1 MIAFIQ
7 TRYKVI
13 IECLFLILVFYFA
26 NIRAFIVSDLYPTVD
41 GIYARAWR
49 EVIFWLI
56 AVLFMVYLIK
66 WGNLKNQY
74 LQLWRLQPGLVVFVS
89 FSLVSV
95 IWSTSSLVTLHRS
108 LVFFLASCVAVYIGT
123 KYSILQ
129 LMKILFY
136 FSLSVMVMSFLF
148 IWLLPMGGTDT
159 NPPYNGAWRGIFWHK
174 NHFGNILPVFV
185 LVYLMLFFSPKIKKD
200 SLVRIGSV
208 FLYFASL
215 VAAFYSKSASG
226 WMVMFLLHVG
236 FLSLFVW
243 IRIRHAL
250 RPVHYYY
257 LLFFVFILLFG
268 VLLNIDFIFGLFGKN
283 VSLTGRI
290 PMWGILFREVFP
302 LRPWFG
308 SGFGTIWADRDFR
321 IYMRD
326 LAGWGYPIMIGD
338 NGFID
343 ILLNLGLVGL
353 VLFLI
358 YYLKIWINI
367 VRNLL
372 KPIEIEGYFPVLLLF
387 ITFLANLTFSLFFE
401 TEVFVWILMV
411 AVSTIILKEIVLL
424 DKKDKTYVNK

>member
-7 TRYKVI
+7 ARYKVI
-13 IECLFLILVFYFA
+13 IESLFLILVFYFA

-74 LQLWRLQPGLVVFVS
+74 LQLWRLQPGLVVFVL

-95 IWSTSSLVTLHRS
+95 IWSTSWLVTLHRS
-108 LVFFLASCVAVYIGT
+108 LVFFLASCVAVYIGS

-136 FSLSVMVMSFLF
+136 FSFSVMVMSFLF

-185 LVYLMLFFSPKIKKD
+185 LVYLMLFFSPKVKID

-250 RPVHYYY
+250 RPVHY
-257 LLFFVFILLFG
+257 
-268 VLLNIDFIFGLFGKN
+268 
-283 VSLTGRI
+283 
-290 PMWGILFREVFP
+290 
-302 LRPWFG
+302 
-308 SGFGTIWADRDFR
+308 
-321 IYMRD
+321 
-326 LAGWGYPIMIGD
+326 
-338 NGFID
+338 
-343 ILLNLGLVGL
+343 
-353 VLFLI
+353 
-358 YYLKIWINI
+358 
-367 VRNLL
+367 
-372 KPIEIEGYFPVLLLF
+372 
-387 ITFLANLTFSLFFE
+387 
-401 TEVFVWILMV
+401 
-411 AVSTIILKEIVLL
+411 
-424 DKKDKTYVNK
+424 